1 MRKYYQTTEEAIA
14 DMQGHSFYSVIDGIL
29 IIMWQDSDMLQD
41 RSVFVLLRENEGLYW
56 EKAEQIK

>member
-1 MRKYYQTTEEAIA
+1 MRKYYETTEEAIA
-14 DMQGHSFYSVIDGIL
+14 DMQEHSLYSVIDGIL

-56 EKAEQIK
+56 ERAEQIK